1 VQKTL
6 TRIGLP
12 DRFIECGAVPT
23 LQKRYG
29 LDTANLIAAG
39 LAAPP
44 GSVR

>member
-1 VQKTL
+1 
-6 TRIGLP
+6 
-12 DRFIECGAVPT
+12 VPT

-29 LDTANLIAAG
+29 LDTANLIAVG